1 MDLMIRSIFYSFD
14 QSFSVYTIAQCER
27 FCKMK
32 EAAAMAGCAGEK
44 EKLQL
49 CTNHGNATVQ
59 NFGSTLISDAK

>member
-1 MDLMIRSIFYSFD
+1 
-14 QSFSVYTIAQCER
+14 
-27 FCKMK
+27 MK
-32 EAAAMAGCAGEK
+32 EAAAMAGYAGAK